1 MSDWQPNIFDCPAG
15 DVITIDS
22 QHWDACLSRLSKGD
36 LAGVHISAMSHYA
49 EKDLEFL
56 RDFPN
61 ITAVAISYGKGIDLA
76 GLQYLEGLEY
86 LTLDTYKDPPDL
98 GQFSMLRTLS
108 AEWSPQL
115 SVDERNEQLEKLT
128 LFNYKCPHSDLSY
141 LPLIPSLKH
150 LELNLSSVTL
160 LDGADRQRHV
170 QSLHFYRFLKL
181 TRIAAIAALSGGSL
195 QRIKFE
201 LCKKIED
208 IDQLGQL
215 ESVKK
220 ITLDRC
226 ADIND
231 LEFLR
236 GCSQLEEFVI
246 LDTKIVSGN
255 LRPLLELPKLSY
267 FFTSDKHHHS
277 HTKDEINAL
286 LRSR

>member
-1 MSDWQPNIFDCPAG
+1 MSDWQPNICDCPAG
-15 DVITIDS
+15 DLITIDS
-22 QHWDACLSRLSKGD
+22 QHWDACLRRLSKGD
-36 LAGVHISAMSHYA
+36 LAGVHISAMSRYA

-76 GLQYLEGLEY
+76 GLQYLKGLQY
-86 LTLDTYKDPPDL
+86 LTLDTYKGPPDL
-98 GQFSMLRTLS
+98 GQFSKLRTLS

-115 SVDERNEQLEKLT
+115 SPDERNEQLENLT
-128 LFNYKCPHSDLSY
+128 LFKYKCPRSDLSC
-141 LPLIPSLKH
+141 LPVVPSLKH
-150 LELNLSSVTL
+150 LELNLSAITSLEGVE
-160 LDGADRQRHV
+160 RQRHV
-170 QSLHFYRFLKL
+170 QSLHFYRFAKL
-181 TRIAAIAALSGGSL
+181 TRIADITSLSGGSL
-195 QRIKFE
+195 QLVKFE

-220 ITLDRC
+220 MTLDRC
-226 ADIND
+226 ADIKD

-246 LDTKIVSGN
+246 LDTKILSGD
-255 LRPLLELPKLSY
+255 LRPLLDLPKLRY
-267 FFTSDKHHHS
+267 FCTSDKRHHS
-277 HTKDEINAL
+277 HSKAEINAL